1 MCADAREGLKTKAE
15 IALTPRENAAPGRI
29 TAAEV
34 PFRCGQRWVRGLGGV
49 PFLGHFSVL
58 CSPVACSRNC
68 KLSGALAAWGKLR
81 LTHCLCPAR
90 RQETLMSPSQRP
102 DLLEKLQCLP
112 QPFLL
117 SGTSVVLVSGG
128 EMIWELGWFGDLNE
142 EGFPNDSIFL

>member
-1 MCADAREGLKTKAE
+1 
-15 IALTPRENAAPGRI
+15 
-29 TAAEV
+29 
-34 PFRCGQRWVRGLGGV
+34 
-49 PFLGHFSVL
+49 
-58 CSPVACSRNC
+58 
-68 KLSGALAAWGKLR
+68 
-81 LTHCLCPAR
+81 
-90 RQETLMSPSQRP
+90 MSPSQRP